1 MLDYSCLHLN
11 SSFKCTAGN
20 LSQSMQMMQTKLV
33 FDIALST
40 SITSAEVCNGST
52 PSVLC
57 LALQPLKVQVF
68 QQHVGLLIEQC
79 ICITLGGA
87 ELSGHAQLVALA
99 THGAA
104 AFLADRRAGLCH
116 HLISVFIICM
126 SHSCYGWSAK
136 PAIWN
141 AEHKGVTY
149 L

>member
-1 MLDYSCLHLN
+1 
-11 SSFKCTAGN
+11 
-20 LSQSMQMMQTKLV
+20 MMQTKV
-33 FDIALST
+33 RFNIAPST
-40 SITSAEVCNGST
+40 SDTSAKLYDGST

-68 QQHVGLLIEQC
+68 QQHVCLLVEQC

-87 ELSGHAQLVALA
+87 ELSRRAQLVALT
-99 THGAA
+99 THRAA

-116 HLISVFIICM
+116 HLISIFIIICM

-136 PAIWN
+136 QAVCN
-141 AEHKGVTY
+141 VEHTE